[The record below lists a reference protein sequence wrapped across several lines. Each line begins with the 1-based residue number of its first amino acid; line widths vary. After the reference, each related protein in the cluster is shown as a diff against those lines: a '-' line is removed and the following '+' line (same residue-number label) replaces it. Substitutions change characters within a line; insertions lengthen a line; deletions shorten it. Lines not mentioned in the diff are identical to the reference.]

1 MFLGSGDP
9 ARRVYFLFMSFIRCA
24 TVHGLGEQC
33 LVGDGDVTVYT
44 DGQVVGKGEMV
55 SGRGYNTVAERLE
68 TPPMEWLGDSALLA
82 GHAAL
87 GLMLDQTS
95 VAWDIMLSFIHVYSV
110 C

>member
-1 MFLGSGDP
+1 MKG
-9 ARRVYFLFMSFIRCA
+9 
-24 TVHGLGEQC
+24 
-33 LVGDGDVTVYT
+33 GDG
-44 DGQVVGKGEMV
+44 QWQ
-55 SGRGYNTVAERLE
+55 GYNTVAGGVE
-68 TPPMEWLGDSALLA
+68 TPPTEWLGDSALLA